1 MNDII
6 NNAAISELVLT
17 RVCHDIIGN
26 IGAVSNAVEL
36 LEEGDTDFLE
46 DIQSILKT
54 SSGVLSARLKF
65 FRLAF
70 GLRNANLAD
79 KENVLK
85 TVRDYLLTIGSR
97 SHD

>member
-54 SSGVLSARLKF
+54 SSGVLSA
-65 FRLAF
+65 
-70 GLRNANLAD
+70 G
-79 KENVLK
+79 
-85 TVRDYLLTIGSR
+85 
-97 SHD
+97 